1 MPSLELVEQSKV
13 IFKLKGKILKYHMR
27 LKELGAKSEKNIKNG
42 NELIEGKESFL
53 TNKILTS

>member
-1 MPSLELVEQSKV
+1 
-13 IFKLKGKILKYHMR
+13 MR

-53 TNKILTS
+53 SNKILTSQFQEELDRQEKNYPSFERYKDKS

>member
-27 LKELGAKSEKNIKNG
+27 QKELGAKSEKNIKNG